1 MYVVIWITLE
11 EFGGMEIEGRCS
23 SGDCLQDQIACESGC
38 GCESPTRGSDWLIPS
53 NGNKMIQQTEWE
65 GVVQVIL
72 RSCVYLVEKKAD
84 FTFIWA
90 FSVYV
95 PLEQLAVPAHLP
107 PVCFK

>member
-1 MYVVIWITLE
+1 
-11 EFGGMEIEGRCS
+11 
-23 SGDCLQDQIACESGC
+23 
-38 GCESPTRGSDWLIPS
+38 
-53 NGNKMIQQTEWE
+53 MIQQTEWE

-90 FSVYV
+90 FSAYV

-107 PVCFK
+107 PVCFKYGQADGNFCENLSQFTMCTGAC